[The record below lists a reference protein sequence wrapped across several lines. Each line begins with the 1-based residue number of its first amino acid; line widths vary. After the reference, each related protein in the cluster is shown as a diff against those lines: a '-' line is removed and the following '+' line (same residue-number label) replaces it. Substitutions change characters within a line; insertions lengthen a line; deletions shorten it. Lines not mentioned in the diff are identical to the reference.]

1 MNISARQ
8 WLARADRAHRREDMQ
23 DFIERAAAGALVEI
37 AETLERAMSEQRGL
51 RNPDT
56 HGTTSDGEPYC
67 ESCGVCDEGWRC
79 RCCLAAEVEALR
91 EKVKQHEVVFKVQ
104 AEALKSTREQ
114 VQRVRDAI
122 QVADDLWDADLVRS
136 ILRALDGDN
145 DA

>member
-1 MNISARQ
+1 MSHFDHVQASY
-8 WLARADRAHRREDMQ
+8 ADAGQREIRR
-23 DFIERAAAGALVEI
+23 
-37 AETLERAMSEQRGL
+37 L
-51 RNPDT
+51 RD
-56 HGTTSDGEPYC
+56 
-67 ESCGVCDEGWRC
+67 
-79 RCCLAAEVEALR
+79 EVEALR

>member
-1 MNISARQ
+1 
-8 WLARADRAHRREDMQ
+8 
-23 DFIERAAAGALVEI
+23 
-37 AETLERAMSEQRGL
+37 MSEWRGL
-51 RNPDT
+51 HNHERHSRFEVGGGVTCERCWAGDYRAVCYPDQ
-56 HGTTSDGEPYC
+56 P
-67 ESCGVCDEGWRC
+67 C

-114 VQRVRDAI
+114 MQRVRDAI